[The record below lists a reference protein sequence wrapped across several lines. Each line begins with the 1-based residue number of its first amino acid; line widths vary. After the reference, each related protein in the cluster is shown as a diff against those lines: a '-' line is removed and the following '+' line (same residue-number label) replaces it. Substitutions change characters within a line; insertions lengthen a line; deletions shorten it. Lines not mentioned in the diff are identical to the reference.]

1 MKRVIALIM
10 VCILL
15 LCFSACDASS
25 NDEQSNQNA
34 SNAAAQN
41 TTGMEDTV
49 PSTQETEGDKYN
61 ISAEDVVD
69 WVKHYDYSVFVNGM
83 PGDFSL
89 FPVLDMET
97 EKGERE
103 GQKYIRFNG
112 MHRFVRV
119 SISETNGIVDYV
131 SSICFPSH
139 IASSDIVYYVSSM
152 CSPYHIASSDDSE
165 LLAEAAADAYAF
177 AMVPLY
183 ACEPGLD
190 RDWHKKAYSDAPDED
205 FRIYTSDTWLYR
217 VRISEHS
224 VTCAAHRYCSSCKS
238 NAPNVTFFSGKATCD
253 SCNSTG

>member
-69 WVKHYDYSVFVNGM
+69 WVKYYDYSVFTQVTL
-83 PGDFSL
+83 GDFP
-89 FPVLDMET
+89 FTDRET
-97 EKGERE
+97 EDGERD
-103 GQKYIRFNG
+103 GQKYIRFYG
-112 MHRFVRV
+112 LDRLVHV

-131 SSICFPSH
+131 LSICFPN
-139 IASSDIVYYVSSM
+139 D
-152 CSPYHIASSDDSE
+152 IASSDDSE

-190 RDWHKKAYSDAPDED
+190 RDWHKKAYSDAPDEA

-217 VRISEHS
+217 VRISENA

>member
-34 SNAAAQN
+34 SNADAQN

-89 FPVLDMET
+89 FPVMDLET
-97 EKGERE
+97 ENGERE

-112 MHRFVRV
+112 MHRFVPV
-119 SISETNGIVDYV
+119 TISETNGIVD
-131 SSICFPSH
+131 
-139 IASSDIVYYVSSM
+139 YVSSM
-152 CSPYHIASSDDSE
+152 CSPYHIASSDDPE

-183 ACEPGLD
+183 ACEPGLT
-190 RDWHKKAYSDAPDED
+190 RYWHNEAYSNAPDEGD
-205 FRIYTSDTWLYR
+205 TTIDVRTYTSGEWLYI
-217 VRISEHS
+217 VMISKGENRW
-224 VTCAAHRYCSSCKS
+224 VYCTAYRYCSSCKGS
-238 NAPNVTFFSGKATCD
+238 APDVTFFSGKATCD